1 MRFETTTKRLVNLT
15 ITSVL
20 VSISAA
26 TACLSV
32 NANQKWH
39 RFRKVD
45 MTPLVEGSEGRGH
58 RSEAGRGGEA
68 AVSPDPDRHGR
79 VPSPALEHVPAYLPL
94 PTRRLL

>member
-1 MRFETTTKRLVNLT
+1 MKKDWHLNIANACHLNFALT
-15 ITSVL
+15 YR
-20 VSISAA
+20 
-26 TACLSV
+26 V

-45 MTPLVEGSEGRGH
+45 MTPLLEGTEGRGH

-79 VPSPALEHVPAYLPL
+79 VPSPALEHVPVHLPL